1 MLIPGSLVGEVP
13 HAMKC
18 NQKKKKKTGGIGYL
32 SLGFVIRKITWKVMI
47 VIADRIAHYVP
58 DTVLS
63 I

>member
-18 NQKKKKKTGGIGYL
+18 NQKKKTGGIGYL

-47 VIADRIAHYVP
+47 VIADSIAHYVP